1 MDSVGAVRMA
11 KKHKNIHFDRIS
23 SAGHQL
29 IFENPLELSEKILKR
44 MAAEELPNRTE

>member
-1 MDSVGAVRMA
+1 MDSVGAIRMA
-11 KKHKNIHFDRIS
+11 KKHNNIHFDRIS

-44 MAAEELPNRTE
+44 MTVGELQNRGE